1 MTPPLPI
8 FLGQSALLSVST
20 GRGGFAV
27 LRCAA
32 RRLVVAS
39 EYGIDKLRQPGKMLG
54 VVNITSPDIATGG
67 EFSGAFRL

>member
-1 MTPPLPI
+1 
-8 FLGQSALLSVST
+8 
-20 GRGGFAV
+20 
-27 LRCAA
+27 
-32 RRLVVAS
+32 VAS